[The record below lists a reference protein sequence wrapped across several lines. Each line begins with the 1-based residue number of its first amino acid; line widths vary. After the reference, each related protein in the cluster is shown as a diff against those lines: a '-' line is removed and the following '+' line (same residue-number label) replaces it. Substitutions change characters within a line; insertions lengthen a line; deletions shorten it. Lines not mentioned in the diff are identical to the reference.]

1 MTFIT
6 YYIHDFEFLS
16 SFPFRRV
23 YGVNSTESVLVNY
36 IDKISHK
43 ELNNQIS
50 ELLKNYTVV
59 TEKYKVRI
67 FMYPSLYVRWI

>member
-1 MTFIT
+1 MMISL
-6 YYIHDFEFLS
+6 YS
-16 SFPFRRV
+16 SQIQLNYVVILTR
-23 YGVNSTESVLVNY
+23 SVIVFY
-36 IDKISHK
+36 IDIISHK

-67 FMYPSLYVRWI
+67 FMYPNLYGRWN

>member
-6 YYIHDFEFLS
+6 YYLRDFEFLS
-16 SFPFRRV
+16 SFLSRRD
-23 YGVNSTESVLVNY
+23 YGVNLTESVLVNY

-67 FMYPSLYVRWI
+67 FMYPSLYVRWN

>member
-1 MTFIT
+1 M
-6 YYIHDFEFLS
+6 EN
-16 SFPFRRV
+16 
-23 YGVNSTESVLVNY
+23 YGVILTESVLVFY
-36 IDKISHK
+36 IAIISHK

-67 FMYPSLYVRWI
+67 FMYPNLYGRWN

>member
-1 MTFIT
+1 MT
-6 YYIHDFEFLS
+6 D
-16 SFPFRRV
+16 
-23 YGVNSTESVLVNY
+23 YGIILIKSVIVIY
-36 IDKISHK
+36 IDIISHK

-67 FMYPSLYVRWI
+67 FMYPNLYGRWN

>member
-1 MTFIT
+1 M
-6 YYIHDFEFLS
+6 EN
-16 SFPFRRV
+16 
-23 YGVNSTESVLVNY
+23 YGVILTKSVIVFY
-36 IDKISHK
+36 IDIISHK

-67 FMYPSLYVRWI
+67 FMYPNLYGRWN

>member
-1 MTFIT
+1 M
-6 YYIHDFEFLS
+6 EN
-16 SFPFRRV
+16 
-23 YGVNSTESVLVNY
+23 YGVILTESVLVFY
-36 IDKISHK
+36 IDKISYK

-67 FMYPSLYVRWI
+67 FMYPNLYGRWN